1 MPVDSETG
9 KKYSSPSEA
18 LAAALPEGVDAEEV
32 MKKLEEDGY
41 SLASAEPSSVGVMV
55 AVGEE
60 EEAPAEEAMA
70 EEAPAEET
78 EVAAAAEAAPEEEAK
93 SEEEPMAKKRDSI
106 AEGLMERF
114 KTGMV

>member
-78 EVAAAAEAAPEEEAK
+78 EVAAAEAAPEEEAK
-93 SEEEPMAKKRDSI
+93 SEEEPIAKKRDSI

>member
-41 SLASAEPSSVGVMV
+41 SLASSEPSSVGVMV
-55 AVGEE
+55 AVGE

>member
-41 SLASAEPSSVGVMV
+41 SLSSSEPSSVGVMV

-78 EVAAAAEAAPEEEAK
+78 EVAAAEAAPEEEAK